1 MSTPIIMPR
10 LGDFMTEGVITKIYK
25 SSGDFVKQGEIIVEI
40 ETEKINYDL
49 ESIEE
54 GIFYTDTNI
63 GDTILVDD
71 IIGYLL
77 LEGESLPEINTKTN
91 KYQDDSISQ
100 KNHNEIDTSIK
111 PEEQNKIIPSTPSAR
126 KLAKKMNVDLSLIT
140 PTGPSGRISEQDV
153 ENHIT
158 QNNST
163 DITPIKPSRIED
175 ITGIRKSIADHMLKS
190 ISTTAQLS
198 YFLEIDVT
206 EAQRIRRLKSKS
218 LTKPISL
225 GNVII
230 KASAK
235 ALKKNI
241 KLNSIVNNKS
251 NEILYFDQINIGF
264 AVALDN
270 GLIVPVINDA
280 DQKNIFEINSEVIEL
295 ANRARANKLD
305 PKEVTGGTFTVSILG
320 TVDGFTPILNKG
332 QSAILGLGRTLKKP
346 VVKNNEIVIREMA
359 TISLTADHQSI
370 DGADAAKFLRNIQ
383 QIIESPKTIFEEN

>member
-77 LEGESLPEINTKTN
+77 LEGESPPELDTKSN
-91 KYQDDSISQ
+91 KNQDDSIFV
-100 KNHNEIDTSIK
+100 KTPTEENTSIK
-111 PEEQNKIIPSTPSAR
+111 SLEQSKIVPSTPGAR
-126 KLAKKMNVDLSLIT
+126 KLAKKLNIDLSLIN

-158 QNNST
+158 QNDNK
-163 DITPIKPSRIED
+163 DITSIKPSRVEN
-175 ITGIRKSIADHMLKS
+175 ITGIRKSIADHMLNS

-206 EAQRIRRLKSKS
+206 EAQKIRRLKSKS
-218 LTKPISL
+218 LPKPISL

-235 ALKKNI
+235 ALKKNV

-280 DQKNIFEINSEVIEL
+280 DQKNIFEINSEVIDL
-295 ANRARANKLD
+295 ANRARANVLN
-305 PKEVTGGTFTVSILG
+305 PKEVSGGTFTVSILG
-320 TVDGFTPILNKG
+320 SVDGFTPILNKG
-332 QSAILGLGRTLKKP
+332 QSAILGLGRNIKKP
-346 VVKNNEIVIREMA
+346 VVRNNEIVIREMS
-359 TISLTADHQSI
+359 TLSLTADHQSI
-370 DGADAAKFLRNIQ
+370 DGADAAKFLRNMQ
-383 QIIESPKTIFEEN
+383 QIIESPKSLFEEK

>member
-1 MSTPIIMPR
+1 
-10 LGDFMTEGVITKIYK
+10 
-25 SSGDFVKQGEIIVEI
+25 
-40 ETEKINYDL
+40 
-49 ESIEE
+49 
-54 GIFYTDTNI
+54 
-63 GDTILVDD
+63 
-71 IIGYLL
+71 
-77 LEGESLPEINTKTN
+77 
-91 KYQDDSISQ
+91 
-100 KNHNEIDTSIK
+100 
-111 PEEQNKIIPSTPSAR
+111 
-126 KLAKKMNVDLSLIT
+126 MNVDLSLIT
-140 PTGPSGRISEQDV
+140 PTGPSGRISEEDV
-153 ENHIT
+153 ENHIR
-158 QNNST
+158 QNDST
-163 DITPIKPSRIED
+163 DITPIKPSKIED

>member
-25 SSGDFVKQGEIIVEI
+25 SSGDFIKQGEIIVEI

-77 LEGESLPEINTKTN
+77 LEGESPPELDTKSN
-91 KYQDDSISQ
+91 KNQDDSTFV
-100 KNHNEIDTSIK
+100 KTPTEENTSIK
-111 PEEQNKIIPSTPSAR
+111 SLEQSKIVPSTPGAR
-126 KLAKKMNVDLSLIT
+126 KLAKKLNIDLSLIT

-158 QNNST
+158 QNDNK
-163 DITPIKPSRIED
+163 DITSIKPSRVEN
-175 ITGIRKSIADHMLKS
+175 ITGIRKSIADHMLNS

-218 LTKPISL
+218 LPKPISL

-235 ALKKNI
+235 ALKKNV

-280 DQKNIFEINSEVIEL
+280 DQKNIFEINSEVIDL
-295 ANRARANKLD
+295 ANRARANVLN
-305 PKEVTGGTFTVSILG
+305 PKEVSGGTFTVSILG
-320 TVDGFTPILNKG
+320 SVDGFTPILNKG
-332 QSAILGLGRTLKKP
+332 QSAILGLGRNIKKP
-346 VVKNNEIVIREMA
+346 VVINNEIVIREMS
-359 TISLTADHQSI
+359 TLSLTADHQSI
-370 DGADAAKFLRNIQ
+370 DGADAAKFLRNMQ
-383 QIIESPKTIFEEN
+383 QIIESPKSLFEEK

>member
-77 LEGESLPEINTKTN
+77 LEGESPPELDTKSN
-91 KYQDDSISQ
+91 KNQDDSTFV
-100 KNHNEIDTSIK
+100 KTPTEENTSIK
-111 PEEQNKIIPSTPSAR
+111 SLEQSKIVPSTPGAR
-126 KLAKKMNVDLSLIT
+126 KLAKKLNIDLSLIT

-158 QNNST
+158 QNDPK
-163 DITPIKPSRIED
+163 DITSIKPSRVEN
-175 ITGIRKSIADHMLKS
+175 ITGIRKSIADHMLNS

-206 EAQRIRRLKSKS
+206 ETQRIRRLKSKS

>member
-77 LEGESLPEINTKTN
+77 LEGESPPELNTKPN
-91 KYQDDSISQ
+91 KYQDDSKSQ
-100 KNHNEIDTSIK
+100 IKHNEIDKSIK
-111 PEEQNKIIPSTPSAR
+111 PEEQSKVIPSTPSAR

-140 PTGPSGRISEQDV
+140 PTGPSGRISEEDV
-153 ENHIT
+153 ENHIR
-158 QNNST
+158 QNDST
-163 DITPIKPSRIED
+163 DITPIKPSKIED

-332 QSAILGLGRTLKKP
+332 QSAILGLGRTLKRP

>member
-77 LEGESLPEINTKTN
+77 LEGESPPELNTKPN
-91 KYQDDSISQ
+91 KYQDDSKSQ
-100 KNHNEIDTSIK
+100 KKHNEIDKSIK
-111 PEEQNKIIPSTPSAR
+111 PEEESKIIPSTPSAR

-140 PTGPSGRISEQDV
+140 PTGPSGLISEQDV
-153 ENHIT
+153 ENHIR
-158 QNNST
+158 QNDST
-163 DITPIKPSRIED
+163 DITPIKPSKIED

>member
-77 LEGESLPEINTKTN
+77 LEGESPPELNTKPN
-91 KYQDDSISQ
+91 KYQDDSKSQ
-100 KNHNEIDTSIK
+100 IKHNEIDKSIK
-111 PEEQNKIIPSTPSAR
+111 PEEQSKIIPSTPSAR

-153 ENHIT
+153 ENHIR
-158 QNNST
+158 QNDST
-163 DITPIKPSRIED
+163 DITPIKPSKIED

-206 EAQRIRRLKSKS
+206 ETQRIRRLKSKS

-295 ANRARANKLD
+295 AKRARANKLD